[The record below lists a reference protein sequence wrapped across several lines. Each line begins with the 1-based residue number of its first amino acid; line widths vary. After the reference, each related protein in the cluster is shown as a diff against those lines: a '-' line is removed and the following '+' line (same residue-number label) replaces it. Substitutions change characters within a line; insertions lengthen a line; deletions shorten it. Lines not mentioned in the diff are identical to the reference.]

1 MAAPATGGRFPFFE
15 FKACPK
21 FLLRRT
27 RKKQGDHENGS
38 DFWPKLFPESGC
50 HSFVKSLNRA

>member
-1 MAAPATGGRFPFFE
+1 MAAPATGGRFSFFE

-27 RKKQGDHENGS
+27 RKSRVITKMAAISGQNS
-38 DFWPKLFPESGC
+38 FPNPD
-50 HSFVKSLNRA
+50 VTVL